1 MRWPTLRRGA
11 HAAGR
16 AGPPAT
22 GPDAHG
28 ATGTGPAETAHG
40 YSSHQLEGPP
50 LSAVTEDLLVAEES
64 LLDTMALTPAFGLVA
79 DPYLETVT
87 PPEKTSPLPAAG
99 EGAEA
104 PESFL
109 SGIFQAGPL
118 AVGGLVA
125 NALNIVATVLVAR
138 LLTTRQYGGVAQ
150 LLGLF
155 FVLSMP
161 GSALLVGVLR
171 RITAMAAKGHDELAH
186 RWTTKLYRRSLL
198 VLVAWSAFA
207 FAIEAP
213 LARALRLPDNG
224 SVAFIL
230 IAGGVW
236 ALLCIDRA
244 ILQAHRRYAGLGLNL
259 MIEIGVRTVLVLGF
273 AIAGLGIWGYALGL
287 LLGEIVAA
295 AQARVAGQRAW
306 GYPARAALPSDDSMG
321 TRALSIDLVTA
332 LIGFALLGVLQN
344 ADIILVG
351 RLQPSNS
358 GSYAAISVASKALV
372 FGAILLGSYVLPE
385 AAIRWHRGEHAL
397 RQLAVTLLFLMV
409 PSILLLAVA
418 LFAPKQFLTIFFSAR
433 LSGGAPAFATLVGAM
448 ACLGVTVVLTNYLF
462 GAARRGVIVLLAL
475 GVVVLLVLI
484 HRANGH
490 IMASAQAELA
500 VQGGVVALVLVAF
513 AVVHLRFR
521 PGRVHAPL
529 NATGNVDRPAAG
541 GAG

>member
-1 MRWPTLRRGA
+1 
-11 HAAGR
+11 
-16 AGPPAT
+16 
-22 GPDAHG
+22 
-28 ATGTGPAETAHG
+28 
-40 YSSHQLEGPP
+40 
-50 LSAVTEDLLVAEES
+50 
-64 LLDTMALTPAFGLVA
+64 
-79 DPYLETVT
+79 
-87 PPEKTSPLPAAG
+87 
-99 EGAEA
+99 
-104 PESFL
+104 
-109 SGIFQAGPL
+109 
-118 AVGGLVA
+118 VGGLVA

-295 AQARVAGQRAW
+295 AEARVAGSGAW

-332 LIGFALLGVLQN
+332 LIGFALLGCSRMPTSSWW
-344 ADIILVG
+344 AASSRRIPA
-351 RLQPSNS
+351 RTRPSRWRRRP
-358 GSYAAISVASKALV
+358 SYSAPSS
-372 FGAILLGSYVLPE
+372 S
-385 AAIRWHRGEHAL
+385 
-397 RQLAVTLLFLMV
+397 AVTCC
-409 PSILLLAVA
+409 PR
-418 LFAPKQFLTIFFSAR
+418 PRSA
-433 LSGGAPAFATLVGAM
+433 GT
-448 ACLGVTVVLTNYLF
+448 
-462 GAARRGVIVLLAL
+462 AASMRCG
-475 GVVVLLVLI
+475 
-484 HRANGH
+484 
-490 IMASAQAELA
+490 SW
-500 VQGGVVALVLVAF
+500 
-513 AVVHLRFR
+513 
-521 PGRVHAPL
+521 P
-529 NATGNVDRPAAG
+529 
-541 GAG
+541 